1 MKTLLIVFHSLTG
14 GTRQMSQAAAEGAS
28 SEPEINVRLLHA
40 SECSA
45 NDVLAAHGYIF
56 STPENLG
63 SMSGMMKD
71 FFDRTYYAVLDCAV
85 GRPYAALICA
95 GSDGENAARQIDRII
110 TGWRLK
116 RVANPLIVCTFA
128 QTPEE
133 ILRNK
138 EISADDLNRCRE
150 LGATLAAVLAFGLF

>member
-14 GTRQMSQAAAEGAS
+14 GARQMAQAAAQGAA

-45 NDVLAAHGYIF
+45 SDVLAAKGYIF

-71 FFDRTYYAVLDCAV
+71 CFDRTYYDVLDRV
-85 GRPYAALICA
+85 IGRPYATLICA
-95 GSDGENAARQIDRII
+95 GSDGENAFQSSRSDRLRMALEARSRPAYC
-110 TGWRLK
+110 LY
-116 RVANPLIVCTFA
+116 VC
-128 QTPEE
+128 
-133 ILRNK
+133 
-138 EISADDLNRCRE
+138 ADP
-150 LGATLAAVLAFGLF
+150 

>member
-14 GTRQMSQAAAEGAS
+14 GARQMAQAAAQGAA

-45 NDVLAAHGYIF
+45 SDVLAAKGYIF

-71 FFDRTYYAVLDCAV
+71 FFDRTYYDVLDRV
-85 GRPYAALICA
+85 IGRPYATLICA
-95 GSDGENAARQIDRII
+95 GSDGENAFHQVDRIAS
-110 TGWRLK
+110 GWRLK
-116 RVANPLIVCTFA
+116 RAADPLIVCTFA

-133 ILRNK
+133 ILRTK
-138 EISADDLNRCRE
+138 KISA
-150 LGATLAAVLAFGLF
+150 G